1 MDSLGMCYS
10 KEIEKGKNVITSKI
24 GVFRR
29 SFKTSSNNPTT
40 FTDHSRNKFGVK
52 YEILIYT
59 EIIFFGG
66 PTLNDSG

>member
-1 MDSLGMCYS
+1 M
-10 KEIEKGKNVITSKI
+10 EKGKNVTMQKI
-24 GVFRR
+24 GIFRR
-29 SFKTSSNNPTT
+29 SLKTVSNNPAT

-66 PTLNDSG
+66 LRLDDSG

>member
-1 MDSLGMCYS
+1 M
-10 KEIEKGKNVITSKI
+10 EKGKNVTIQKI

-29 SFKTSSNNPTT
+29 SLKTVYNNPAT

-66 PTLNDSG
+66 L

>member
-1 MDSLGMCYS
+1 M
-10 KEIEKGKNVITSKI
+10 EKGKNVTIQKI

-29 SFKTSSNNPTT
+29 SLKTVYNNSAT

-52 YEILIYT
+52 YEMLIYT

-66 PTLNDSG
+66 LRLDDSG